1 MRSSRTLLKAAK
13 LDVITSPFSYDVGK
27 AVWPLPLPAPIP
39 TADGAKKPTLLLD
52 IDETLIHTF
61 FTGSTVAFV
70 VRPFLKQFLTFAMK
84 EFEVIFWTAGIAAY
98 AACVIDGIERHVLGL
113 PTSIYNASEIQKVV
127 KGVTPTTDHVN
138 FYCLSREQTLTEVNY
153 MKYIPLTGRPLKNSI
168 MIDDNV
174 RSFPLTPRNGI
185 KIKAFEPD
193 GREIRN
199 NHDRT
204 WRDCINAIDVS
215 EPDMVEAANDTE
227 LLDLIP
233 LLTDVAEAYRAK
245 PSTSV
250 MRQLDYWRES
260 NYVETDNFMKCLQ
273 GGRIYDTI
281 LGTVKKTKGDEPIPT
296 PVTVPENIGFVE
308 RVKAEAAAAQSRFK
322 SRL

>member
-1 MRSSRTLLKAAK
+1 
-13 LDVITSPFSYDVGK
+13 
-27 AVWPLPLPAPIP
+27 
-39 TADGAKKPTLLLD
+39 
-52 IDETLIHTF
+52 
-61 FTGSTVAFV
+61 
-70 VRPFLKQFLTFAMK
+70 MK

>member
-13 LDVITSPFSYDVGK
+13 LDVITNRLSYDVGK
-27 AVWPLPLPAPIP
+27 GVWPLPLPPPLP
-39 TADGAKKPTLLLD
+39 TASKGKKPTLLLD
-52 IDETLIHTF
+52 IDETLIRTF
-61 FTGSTVAFV
+61 TADSTVEFV

-84 EFEVIFWTAGIAAY
+84 EFEVIFWTAGRDIY
-98 AACVIDGIERHVLGL
+98 GACVVDGIERHLLGL

-138 FYCLSREQTLTEVNY
+138 FYCLSRYQTLTERNY
-153 MKYIPLTGRPLKNSI
+153 MKYIPMTGRPLKNSI

-185 KIKAFEPD
+185 KIKPF
-193 GREIRN
+193 RF
-199 NHDRT
+199 
-204 WRDCINAIDVS
+204 DCSEVRRKPGFSEEERINVIDVS
-215 EPDMVEAANDTE
+215 EPNTVEAANDTE

-233 LLTDVAEAYRAK
+233 LLTDLAEAYRAK

-260 NYVETDNFMKCLQ
+260 NYVETDDFTKCLE
-273 GGRIYDTI
+273 GGSIYDSI
-281 LGTVKKTKGDEPIPT
+281 LGTVTKTKNDKPIPT
-296 PVTVPENIGFVE
+296 PVAIPDNKELMKSVE
-308 RVKAEAAAAQSRFK
+308 EQAAALQSRFK
-322 SRL
+322 SKL